1 MAVELG
7 RSSSIAPHPGVSLRS
22 RVYGFGSVYAKTLR
36 DSRLAFLIA
45 AGLMGGIMLVV
56 GGAIPT
62 AYPTQAARDEMAQLA
77 TNLGSVAQ
85 GIAGKPVNVGTLGG
99 YVQWKYGPVLL
110 WVAAIWSIMAL
121 SGTLAA
127 EARRGSLDMVAVS
140 PFGKRRIA
148 LEKLAAHLT
157 AMVGAL
163 AVLAFASWLV
173 AAVFGRLP
181 GDSIPP
187 QAAIGYALWVGLMS
201 LFFGAW
207 PLPWRP
213 WWAAERRPASP
224 ASSCSRAGS

>member
-1 MAVELG
+1 
-7 RSSSIAPHPGVSLRS
+7 
-22 RVYGFGSVYAKTLR
+22 
-36 DSRLAFLIA
+36 
-45 AGLMGGIMLVV
+45 
-56 GGAIPT
+56 
-62 AYPTQAARDEMAQLA
+62 MAQLA

-99 YVQWKYGPVLL
+99 YMQWKHGPVLL
-110 WVAAIWSIMAL
+110 WVAAIWSILAL

-201 LFFGAW
+201 LFFGGLAFALA
-207 PLPWRP
+207 PLVGRGT
-213 WWAAERRPASP
+213 AAGIAGFVMFAGWILNGYQATVPAF
-224 ASSCSRAGS
+224 

>member
-36 DSRLAFLIA
+36 DSRLALLIA

-56 GGAIPT
+56 GGAVPT

-77 TNLGSVAQ
+77 TSLGSVAQ

-99 YVQWKYGPVLL
+99 YMQWKYGPVLL
-110 WVAAIWSIMAL
+110 WVAAIWSILAL

-148 LEKLAAHLT
+148 REKLAAHLT

-173 AAVFGRLP
+173 AAAMRSRG
-181 GDSIPP
+181 
-187 QAAIGYALWVGLMS
+187 
-201 LFFGAW
+201 
-207 PLPWRP
+207 WR
-213 WWAAERRPASP
+213 ARRPSGCTRPPWPEWASRSVG
-224 ASSCSRAGS
+224 SSGPRSRPRSSPWSSSRRT